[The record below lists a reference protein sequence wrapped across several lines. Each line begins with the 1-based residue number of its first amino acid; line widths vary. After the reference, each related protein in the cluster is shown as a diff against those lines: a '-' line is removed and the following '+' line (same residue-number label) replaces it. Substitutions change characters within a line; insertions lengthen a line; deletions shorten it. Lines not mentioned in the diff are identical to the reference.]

1 MSKVVLVGSSIFAH
15 WDRASHAFVGHHVKN
30 CAIGGTTSEHW
41 LELLIGV
48 LDNEAADAMCFYC
61 GSNDFQC

>member
-48 LDNEAADAMCFYC
+48 LDNEAPDAMCFYC